1 MLDKPKSERQCR
13 PIALLLKLGSEYVSE
28 VWTKVVGL
36 KDTKITAKLVEE
48 VRHCDSTN
56 SVFSGRRNGAHGQQT
71 KTRIAGSY
79 RTLPVG

>member
-48 VRHCDSTN
+48 VRQVIPVSCFRSVIAMNDSA
-56 SVFSGRRNGAHGQQT
+56 S
-71 KTRIAGSY
+71 
-79 RTLPVG
+79 